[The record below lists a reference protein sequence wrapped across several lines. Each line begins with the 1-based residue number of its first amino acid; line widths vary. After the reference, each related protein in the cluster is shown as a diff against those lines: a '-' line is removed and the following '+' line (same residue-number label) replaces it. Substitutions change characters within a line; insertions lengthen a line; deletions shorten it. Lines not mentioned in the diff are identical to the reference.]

1 VDPAGPVR
9 WYQPLRKNTALFRA
23 FGAIEPAY
31 QEGGVIQFANQY
43 GLLGDPP
50 AGYHFNVPDLS
61 LLESIKTWDNLLVWR
76 NAINAM
82 RDMVRLWDAVRV
94 PDHAR
99 LKKYIIWQ
107 SDHEVI
113 FDNQEPYIAPSV
125 QVIASSDE
133 REGWFAYFKQGDLV
147 TPAWFHLMATVNM
160 WLTGLV
166 NADLQWDGAA
176 LGLVTRIVPSSLLG
190 ALWLQFHQAISGKK
204 DYLQCAV
211 CKTWFELTP
220 KVNRSTKRY
229 CSDAC
234 RSQALRDRHKRA
246 QHMHEEGQSLKAIA
260 SKLGSDVPTVRKWV
274 RNRKE

>member
-1 VDPAGPVR
+1 
-9 WYQPLRKNTALFRA
+9 
-23 FGAIEPAY
+23 
-31 QEGGVIQFANQY
+31 
-43 GLLGDPP
+43 
-50 AGYHFNVPDLS
+50 
-61 LLESIKTWDNLLVWR
+61 
-76 NAINAM
+76 M
-82 RDMVRLWDAVRV
+82 
-94 PDHAR
+94 
-99 LKKYIIWQ
+99 
-107 SDHEVI
+107 
-113 FDNQEPYIAPSV
+113 
-125 QVIASSDE
+125 
-133 REGWFAYFKQGDLV
+133 

-229 CSDAC
+229 CSNAC
-234 RSQALRDRHKRA
+234 RTQALRDRHKRA
-246 QHMHEEGQSLKAIA
+246 QQMHEEGLSLKDIA
-260 SKLGSDVPTVRKWV
+260 SELGSDVRTVRKWV